1 MRYLIICIFLLH
13 PLFSLDIS
21 LDTKQAEKSKL
32 KINLGQRYFGD
43 NLFKGKFK
51 DNKQFRYNAQYI
63 VNVNDTLSVKMWGTH
78 NYLDESLIVDKKGN
92 IFIPEVGA
100 IHLLGLTADR
110 VQSVI
115 EANVRK
121 VFNNNVHVYAN
132 IKQYQNIS
140 IFVTGS
146 VGNAG
151 LYNGLSTDSILQF
164 IDKAGGVLRGE
175 GSYRNIDILREKQV
189 IKTIDLYD
197 FLVTGNLDAFQFQ
210 TSDVIVI
217 KPINNFISVLG
228 DVRRPYF
235 FELLNNSSSVKEV
248 MDYVLP
254 KSTSNSFI
262 VTTWNNRKEITK
274 EYPLEMASS
283 IYLNKGDK
291 LKFLSNYYIQNIEVT
306 LEGEH
311 IGTNY
316 ISIAKGTTLYDI
328 LSKVKFTDLSDI
340 KNIHLY
346 RRRIADTQ
354 QKLINIKLK
363 ALESKVLSRD
373 SYSKEEAEIYQ
384 TETSQVLE
392 FIKRAK
398 AVKQKGQVI
407 LRLNNNL
414 KKIVLEAGDR
424 ISIPKKNN
432 IVVIQGE
439 VSIPSALPYER
450 DMKLLDYI
458 DFCGGFTEDA
468 NEDKVLLIKGN
479 GRVFKYK
486 NAFLSKNINVS
497 PGDSILVLQKV
508 KTKNMLIFKDLTQ
521 ILYQIAIGAAV
532 ILQF

>member
-1 MRYLIICIFLLH
+1 MRYLVVCIFFLQSLLA
-13 PLFSLDIS
+13 LDIS
-21 LDTKQAEKSKL
+21 LDSKQEEKSEL
-32 KINLGQRYFGD
+32 KVNLGQKYFGD
-43 NLFKGKFK
+43 ALFKGNFK
-51 DNKQFRYNAQYI
+51 SNQQFRYNAQYI
-63 VNVNDTLSVKMWGTH
+63 VNVNDKLSVKMWGTH
-78 NYLDESLIVDKKGN
+78 SYLDDNLTVDKKGN

-115 EANVRK
+115 EASVRK
-121 VFNNNVHVYAN
+121 VFNNNVHVYAD
-132 IKQYQNIS
+132 IKQYQHIS

-146 VGNAG
+146 VLNAG

-164 IDKAGGVLRGE
+164 IDKAGGLIRGE
-175 GSYRNIDILREKQV
+175 GSYRNIDILRDNQV

-197 FLVTGNLDAFQFQ
+197 FLVTGNIDSFQFQ

-235 FELLNNSSSVKEV
+235 FELLHDNSTVKEV
-248 MDYVLP
+248 MDYILP

-262 VTTWNNRKEITK
+262 VTTWKNRKEITK

-283 IYLNKGDK
+283 IYLTKGDK
-291 LKFLSNYYIQNIEVT
+291 LKFFSNYYIENIEVT

-316 ISIAKGTTLYDI
+316 ISISKGTTLYDV

-346 RRRIADTQ
+346 RKRIADTQ

-363 ALESKVLSRD
+363 ALESKVLSHD
-373 SYSKEEAEIYQ
+373 SSSQEEAEIYRA
-384 TETSQVLE
+384 ETGQILE

-398 AVKQKGQVI
+398 AVPQKGQVV
-407 LRLNNNL
+407 LRLKNNL

-439 VSIPSALPYER
+439 VSVPSALAYER
-450 DMKLLDYI
+450 DMKLSDYI

-468 NEDKVLLIKGN
+468 NEDKVLLIKSN

-486 NAFLSKNINVS
+486 NGLLSRNVSVS